1 MQNFLDFEKPLL
13 EIQSKIEEL
22 RHLKDTSENIANELS
37 ELQEKFDKKLFE
49 IYKDL
54 TPFQKVKVCRHQ
66 DRPKF
71 DDLVKLVFESFEN
84 LSGDRLF
91 ADDSSIKGGFA
102 KIKDKKFLVVGNDK
116 GKDIDSRV
124 KNNFGMAKPE
134 GYRKAQRLFK
144 IASKFNL
151 PIVSFIDTPGAF
163 PGVEAEDRGQSEAI
177 ASSIRNSLNVQ
188 SPIFSFVVGE
198 GGSGGAVALGMGNKV
213 IMLEHAIYS
222 VISPE
227 GCASILW
234 RDPKKTL
241 EAATAMKVT
250 SKDLLKLKIIDEIIP
265 EPIGGAH
272 RDRDQILIQVKK
284 SISRNLLELNT
295 LSRHEII
302 EQRKTKFLSI
312 GRDKGLSNDALS
324 SEDLF
329 SDGVT
334 KIFNMNR
341 NIGKKK
347 IYILSTV
354 ILLSL
359 LFFTI
364 FQLYFR

>member
-37 ELQEKFDKKLFE
+37 ELQEKFDKKLSN
-49 IYKDL
+49 IYQGL

-71 DDLVKLVFESFEN
+71 DDIVKLVFDSFEN

-102 KIKDKKFLVVGNDK
+102 KIKNKKFLVVGNDK

-144 IASKFNL
+144 IASKFKL

-177 ASSIRNSLNVQ
+177 ASSIKNSLFVQ
-188 SPIFSFVVGE
+188 SPIFSFVIGE

-234 RDPKKTL
+234 RSIDHS
-241 EAATAMKVT
+241 ERAAESLKLTAQ
-250 SKDLLKLKIIDEIIP
+250 DLLDLEVIDEIIK
-265 EPIGGAH
+265 EPLGGAH
-272 RDRDQILIQVKK
+272 RNIEQTCKHIKDCLLR
-284 SISRNLLELNT
+284 ISSEFEGRTSE
-295 LSRHEII
+295 EII
-302 EQRKTKFLSI
+302 LHREKKYL
-312 GRDKGLSNDALS
+312 
-324 SEDLF
+324 
-329 SDGVT
+329 
-334 KIFNMNR
+334 
-341 NIGKKK
+341 NIGKKF
-347 IYILSTV
+347 IEN
-354 ILLSL
+354 
-359 LFFTI
+359 
-364 FQLYFR
+364 

>member
-13 EIQSKIEEL
+13 EIQAKIEEL

-37 ELQEKFDKKLFE
+37 NLQEKFDKTLFD

-71 DDLVKLVFESFEN
+71 EELVRIIFDKFEN
-84 LSGDRLF
+84 LAGDRLYGE
-91 ADDSSIKGGFA
+91 DSSIKGGFA
-102 KIKDKKFLVVGNDK
+102 NINDRKFLVIGNDK
-116 GKDIDSRV
+116 GNDIDSRV

-144 IASKFNL
+144 IASKFKL

-177 ASSIRNSLNVQ
+177 ANSIRKSIEVK

-198 GGSGGAVALGMGNKV
+198 GGSGGAVALGMGNRV
-213 IMLEHAIYS
+213 IMLEHSIYS

-234 RDPKKTL
+234 RSINHS
-241 EAATAMKVT
+241 ERAAENLKLTAQ
-250 SKDLLKLKIIDEIIP
+250 DLLELEVIDEIIK
-265 EPIGGAH
+265 EPLGGAH
-272 RDRDQILIQVKK
+272 RNINETCDHIK
-284 SISRNLLELNT
+284 SCLLRICEDFDGK
-295 LSRHEII
+295 SAEEII
-302 EQRKTKFLSI
+302 AHRENKYLSI
-312 GRDKGLSNDALS
+312 G
-324 SEDLF
+324 
-329 SDGVT
+329 
-334 KIFNMNR
+334 
-341 NIGKKK
+341 KKF
-347 IYILSTV
+347 LEV
-354 ILLSL
+354 
-359 LFFTI
+359 
-364 FQLYFR
+364 

>member
-13 EIQSKIEEL
+13 DIQTKIEEL
-22 RHLKDTSENIANELS
+22 RHLKETSTNIANELS
-37 ELQEKFDKKLFE
+37 SLQEKFDKTLLE

-71 DDLVKLVFESFEN
+71 LDIVKEIFDTFEI

-102 KIKDKKFLVVGNDK
+102 EIDKQSFIVIGNDK

-144 IASKFNL
+144 IAHKFSL
-151 PIVSFIDTPGAF
+151 PVITFIDTPGAF

-177 ASSIRNSLNVQ
+177 ASSIKDSLNIAA
-188 SPIFSFVVGE
+188 PIISFIIGE
-198 GGSGGAVALGMGNKV
+198 GGSGGAVALATGNRI

-234 RDPKKTL
+234 RGTDKS
-241 EAATAMKVT
+241 EIAAEN
-250 SKDLLKLKIIDEIIP
+250 LKLTAQDLIDLEVIDEIIT
-265 EPIGGAH
+265 EPLGGAH
-272 RDRDQILIQVKK
+272 RDFKK
-284 SISRNLLELNT
+284 T
-295 LSRHEII
+295 CEII
-302 EQRKTKFLSI
+302 KESLLRSIKLFEGKSTIEIISQREEKYL
-312 GRDKGLSNDALS
+312 
-324 SEDLF
+324 
-329 SDGVT
+329 
-334 KIFNMNR
+334 
-341 NIGKKK
+341 NIGKK
-347 IYILSTV
+347 
-354 ILLSL
+354 
-359 LFFTI
+359 
-364 FQLYFR
+364 FQIN